1 MSGMNKYKTLA
12 ANTFL
17 ISVGTF
23 GSKLL
28 VFLMVRF
35 YTGYL
40 TPADYGTAD
49 LLTHTANLLI
59 PLCSLGITD
68 GVFRF
73 AIDQTEQKDSVFT
86 IGFLTVSI
94 GCGLLWLVK
103 PWIEQIPAVGGA
115 AWLIE
120 AFVTAA
126 CFHSL
131 CAQFIRAKG
140 NTTLF
145 AIQGLL
151 NTALVIGLNILF
163 LACFHLGVTGY
174 VLSVVVADLLTTI
187 MLAARERL
195 WRQLK
200 MPASGT
206 LFRAMLR
213 YSIPLIPTSVFWWI
227 TSASDRYMVTAFLG
241 SSAAGLYSMAYKI
254 PTILTLVSMVF
265 MEAWQLSAVTEA
277 AGNREDHIRFYTKVW
292 SAFQAVLFLCGSS
305 IIALTQVEVKLL
317 AADSYFEAWRYIPLL
332 AMATVFS
339 SFCSFTGSVYTVT
352 KKSSLSLFTSMTGA
366 GINIVGN
373 LLLIPSR
380 FGVHGAAIATFFSY
394 LIVFIIRTISV
405 RKLIPFQLRAAPLLI
420 GTLILAV
427 QTVFIV
433 FQIPAWQMVQA
444 AGVGLVLLSGR
455 KPLLA
460 CAAQMG
466 SFIRQRRKS

>member
-1 MSGMNKYKTLA
+1 MNKYKTLA

-35 YTGYL
+35 YTSYL

-73 AIDQTEQKDSVFT
+73 AIDQTEEKDSVFT
-86 IGFLTVSI
+86 VGFLTITV

-103 PWIEQIPAVGGA
+103 PWLEQIPAVGSS
-115 AWLIE
+115 AWLIG

-131 CAQFIRAKG
+131 SAQFIRAKG

-145 AIQGLL
+145 AVQGLL

-163 LACFHLGVTGY
+163 LAGFHLGVTGY
-174 VLSVVVADLLTTI
+174 VLSVVAADLLTTV
-187 MLAARERL
+187 MLVVKEQL
-195 WRQLK
+195 WRQIKL
-200 MPASGT
+200 PASGR

-213 YSIPLIPTSVFWWI
+213 YSLPLIPTSVFWWI

-241 SSAAGLYSMAYKI
+241 NSAVGIYSMAYKI

-277 AGNREDHIRFYTKVW
+277 AGNREAHIRFYAKVW
-292 SAFQAVLFLCGSS
+292 SAFQAVLFLCGSG
-305 IIALTQVEVKLL
+305 IIALSQVEVRLL
-317 AADSYFEAWRYIPLL
+317 AADSYFEAWMYIPLL

-352 KKSSLSLFTSMTGA
+352 KKSSLSLLTSMVGA

-373 LLLIPSR
+373 LLLIPSSLGIH
-380 FGVHGAAIATFFSY
+380 GVAVATFLSY
-394 LIVFIIRTISV
+394 LIVFLIRAVSA
-405 RKLIPFQLRAAPLLI
+405 RRLIPFQLRVAPLLI

-433 FQIPAWQMVQA
+433 FQLPAWQLVQA
-444 AGVGLVLLSGR
+444 AGIGLILLLGR

-460 CAAQMG
+460 SAAQIG
-466 SFIRQRRKS
+466 SFIRQRRTS